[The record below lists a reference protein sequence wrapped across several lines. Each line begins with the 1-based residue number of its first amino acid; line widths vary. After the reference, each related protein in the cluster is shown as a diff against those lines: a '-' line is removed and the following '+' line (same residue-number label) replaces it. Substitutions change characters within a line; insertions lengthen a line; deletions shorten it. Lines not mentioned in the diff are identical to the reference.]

1 MDKKKII
8 IIDDDE
14 LITMSLKMILQADN
28 EFEVVAEGHDGSE
41 ALTLYEEMKPDIILM
56 DIRMPKLNGLE
67 AAKEV
72 LAKYKDA
79 VILLLTTFSDEEY
92 IVQALKIG
100 VRGYLLKQD
109 YKALPESLR
118 AAVSGQ
124 TVFGGAVVERIPDI
138 MQSKNTAFDY
148 SAAGI
153 SDKEYAVIQ
162 LVAEG
167 LSNQEIADKLFL
179 SLGTV
184 RNYISVILEKLE
196 IRDRT
201 QLAIFY
207 LKH

>member
-1 MDKKKII
+1 
-8 IIDDDE
+8 
-14 LITMSLKMILQADN
+14 
-28 EFEVVAEGHDGSE
+28 
-41 ALTLYEEMKPDIILM
+41 
-56 DIRMPKLNGLE
+56 
-67 AAKEV
+67 
-72 LAKYKDA
+72 
-79 VILLLTTFSDEEY
+79 
-92 IVQALKIG
+92 
-100 VRGYLLKQD
+100 
-109 YKALPESLR
+109 
-118 AAVSGQ
+118 
-124 TVFGGAVVERIPDI
+124 
-138 MQSKNTAFDY
+138 MQSKSSSFDY

-153 SDKEYAVIQ
+153 TDKEYAVIQ

>member
-1 MDKKKII
+1 MEKKRII

-14 LITMSLKMILQADN
+14 LITMSLKMILQSDT

-41 ALTLYEEMKPDIILM
+41 ALPLYEEMKPDIILM
-56 DIRMPKLNGLE
+56 DIRMPNMNGLE

-72 LAKYKDA
+72 LTKHKEA

-92 IVQALKIG
+92 IVHALKTG

-138 MQSKNTAFDY
+138 MQSKNNSFDY

-153 SDKEYAVIQ
+153 TDKEYAVIQ

>member
-1 MDKKKII
+1 MGKKKII

-56 DIRMPKLNGLE
+56 DIRMPKMNGLE

-118 AAVSGQ
+118 AAMSGQ

-148 SAAGI
+148 TAAGI

-184 RNYISVILEKLE
+184 RNYISIILEKLE

>member
-1 MDKKKII
+1 MEKKKII

-14 LITMSLKMILQADN
+14 LITMSLKMILQADD

-41 ALTLYEEMKPDIILM
+41 ALPLYEEMKPDIILM
-56 DIRMPKLNGLE
+56 DIRMPKMNGLE
-67 AAKEV
+67 AAKVV

-118 AAVSGQ
+118 AAMSGQ

-138 MQSKNTAFDY
+138 MQSKSSSFDY

-153 SDKEYAVIQ
+153 TDKEYAVIQ

>member
-118 AAVSGQ
+118 AAMSGQ

-138 MQSKNTAFDY
+138 MQSKSSSFDY

-153 SDKEYAVIQ
+153 TDKEYAVIQ

>member
-1 MDKKKII
+1 MGKKKII

-56 DIRMPKLNGLE
+56 DIRMPKMNGLE

-72 LAKYKDA
+72 LVKHKEA

-118 AAVSGQ
+118 AAMSGQ

-138 MQSKNTAFDY
+138 MQSKNSSFDY

>member
-1 MDKKKII
+1 MEKKKII

-14 LITMSLKMILQADN
+14 LITMSLKMILQADD
-28 EFEVVAEGHDGSE
+28 EFEVVAEGHDGSK
-41 ALTLYEEMKPDIILM
+41 ALPLYEEMKPDIILM
-56 DIRMPKLNGLE
+56 DIRMPKMNGLE

-118 AAVSGQ
+118 AAMSGQ

-138 MQSKNTAFDY
+138 MQSKSSSFDY

-153 SDKEYAVIQ
+153 TDKEYAVIQ

>member
-1 MDKKKII
+1 MGKKKII

-56 DIRMPKLNGLE
+56 DIRMPKMNGLE

-118 AAVSGQ
+118 AAMSGQ

-138 MQSKNTAFDY
+138 MQSKNSSFDY

>member
-1 MDKKKII
+1 MGKKKII

-56 DIRMPKLNGLE
+56 DIRMPKMNGLE

-118 AAVSGQ
+118 AAMSGQ

-148 SAAGI
+148 TAAGI

>member
-1 MDKKKII
+1 M
-8 IIDDDE
+8 
-14 LITMSLKMILQADN
+14 
-28 EFEVVAEGHDGSE
+28 
-41 ALTLYEEMKPDIILM
+41 
-56 DIRMPKLNGLE
+56 
-67 AAKEV
+67 
-72 LAKYKDA
+72 
-79 VILLLTTFSDEEY
+79 ILLLTTFSDEEY

-118 AAVSGQ
+118 AAMSGQ

-138 MQSKNTAFDY
+138 MQSKSSSFDY

-153 SDKEYAVIQ
+153 TDKEYAVIQ

>member
-1 MDKKKII
+1 MEKKRII

-14 LITMSLKMILQADN
+14 LITMSLKMILQSDT

-41 ALTLYEEMKPDIILM
+41 ALPLYEEMKPDIILM
-56 DIRMPKLNGLE
+56 DIRMPNMNGLE

-72 LAKYKDA
+72 LTKHKEA

-92 IVQALKIG
+92 IVQALKTG

-138 MQSKNTAFDY
+138 MQSKNNSFDY

-153 SDKEYAVIQ
+153 TDKEYAVIQ